1 MRFRNWMHLSRPLG
15 LCQCDQKEFAISV
28 ETSHLLCAI
37 INFIYARII
46 GWNHEYDHVYL
57 QSPIYWCLTY
67 FIKTSLCDLYRH
79 AGTRVTRWSHIQ
91 FTQKSQNGNREK
103 CTVNVA
109 VLPHLILYLKPHGN
123 FYVTVESVSIY
134 ELFKS
139 AHAVLDFVLL
149 VHFVLKPFAGRTFAW
164 ASLIEPQNG
173 LSFTSNCCYYEYCLQ
188 FCFLFGYAVR
198 TSTIS
203 VQIKAV
209 FKIAQSF

>member
-1 MRFRNWMHLSRPLG
+1 M
-15 LCQCDQKEFAISV
+15 
-28 ETSHLLCAI
+28 
-37 INFIYARII
+37 
-46 GWNHEYDHVYL
+46 
-57 QSPIYWCLTY
+57 
-67 FIKTSLCDLYRH
+67 
-79 AGTRVTRWSHIQ
+79 
-91 FTQKSQNGNREK
+91 
-103 CTVNVA
+103 
-109 VLPHLILYLKPHGN
+109 LPHLILYLKPHGN

-203 VQIKAV
+203 VQIKTVLKTDVYDLTVTVISHFIGWCICFMKLLIVGSDISIKNSYYDNINQAMSKLKTHV
-209 FKIAQSF
+209 RCLATFLTF